1 MTPELKLVMMT
12 GMILVIM
19 NLSLLIYLLKSTK
32 HEEVIDDIA
41 PDSGDFPIRK
51 SRDFRGIPVH
61 FLGQNKQGH
70 WIDHISSEEDSL
82 RIIRTHFGDIDREPK
97 D

>member
-1 MTPELKLVMMT
+1 MMPELKLVMMT

-32 HEEVIDDIA
+32 HEEVINDIA

-51 SRDFRGIPVH
+51 SRDLRGIPAH
-61 FLGQNKQGH
+61 FLGK
-70 WIDHISSEEDSL
+70 EDSI
-82 RIIRTHFGDIDREPK
+82 RIIRTHFGDIDEEPK